1 MSVYKNLQLCRQTLA
16 DEEKFLGVWERTL
29 KILELENGDET
40 QVEAV
45 KVVKDI
51 CLSFWNEKSGVKAER
66 WVFFGL
72 KIVREVKEGE
82 LTTEEGD
89 LDMESENL
97 EAEPKTDEVKCT
109 GEDLIFLT
117 EI

>member
-1 MSVYKNLQLCRQTLA
+1 MRS
-16 DEEKFLGVWERTL
+16 
-29 KILELENGDET
+29 LELKRRG
-40 QVEAV
+40 
-45 KVVKDI
+45 
-51 CLSFWNEKSGVKAER
+51 G
-66 WVFFGL
+66 VFFCL

-82 LTTEEGD
+82 PTTEGGD
-89 LDMESENL
+89 LPKESENS